1 MFEALKPLID
11 SGILNEETRQ
21 GLEESWNNKLTEA
34 REQIRAEIREEMASR
49 YQHDRTVMVEALDK
63 MVTESL
69 SAEIGKIAAEREAIA
84 EDRVKFANRMMNKVQ
99 NFDSY
104 LSESLTAEIAELRG
118 DRQQMAHAVQK
129 LEAFVAEN
137 LRAEIAEFAQDK
149 ADLARTKVAVVAEG
163 RQRLEALKDSFI
175 QKSSAIVE
183 QTVTNHLR
191 SELNQLK
198 SDIAEAKENNFG
210 RKIFEAFA
218 TEFGASYLNERAET
232 KKMENVISKLQRQ
245 ISESRETEERALAE
259 VRKRENQIRQI
270 NETLERNQKINNLLS
285 TISKEK
291 AAVMSTL
298 LESVPTDKL
307 DAAFKKYLKPVM
319 EGTTS
324 EQPAIRQQIVESRT
338 EVTGDRTVKSDP
350 VSNNIVE
357 MRRLAGLVRN

>member
-1 MFEALKPLID
+1 MFEALKPLLD

-118 DRQQMAHAVQK
+118 DRQQMAQAVQK

-218 TEFGASYLNERAET
+218 TEFGASYLNERADIKNLT
-232 KKMENVISKLQRQ
+232 NKIAAMAQQ
-245 ISESRETEERALAE
+245 ISESRDAQERALTE
-259 VRKRENQIRQI
+259 VKAKEVEIRKI
-270 NETLERNQKINNLLS
+270 NESIARNGKLNELLGPL
-285 TISKEK
+285 SKDK
-291 AAVMSTL
+291 AAVMSQL

-307 DAAFKKYLKPVM
+307 DAAYKKYLNPVM
-319 EGTTS
+319 EGNTPKMEATK
-324 EQPAIRQQIVESRT
+324 QTIVESKK
-338 EVTGDRTVKSDP
+338 EVTGDRAVKTEQKD
-350 VSNNIVE
+350 SNIIE
-357 MRRLAGLVRN
+357 MKRLAGLK